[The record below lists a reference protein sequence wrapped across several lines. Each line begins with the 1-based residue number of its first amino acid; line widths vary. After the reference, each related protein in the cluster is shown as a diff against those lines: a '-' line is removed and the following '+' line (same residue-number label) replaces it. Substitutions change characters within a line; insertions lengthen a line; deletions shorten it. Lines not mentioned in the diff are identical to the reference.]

1 MLTLTYDEY
10 TKIVDFTKLNFG
22 IDLNGKQ
29 KLIETRLSPL
39 LEQKKYKN
47 FGQYFD
53 ILFSDTTGREIA
65 FFLNKI
71 TTNHTYFMREGS
83 HFQFLMKTV
92 LPYLKRANNG
102 TKDIRIW
109 SAGCSSGQE
118 AYTLAMFID
127 EFFGA
132 NKANWDTTILAS
144 DISLK
149 SLKKAKKGIYTKAE
163 LDGLPYE
170 WITNYFHKNKDDT
183 YTICDYIKKEVVFK
197 PINLMS
203 KFSFQK
209 NFDLIFC
216 RNVMIYYDSDTRLKL
231 VNRFYDVTNVNGYLF
246 IGHSEIIDKSLCK
259 YKYVKPAIYIKEKK
273 WN

>member
-1 MLTLTYDEY
+1 MLTLTFDEY
-10 TKIVDFTKLNFG
+10 NKIVDFTKLNFG

-29 KLIETRLSPL
+29 KLIETRLSSL
-39 LEQKKYKN
+39 LEQKKYKS
-47 FGQYFD
+47 FKEYFD
-53 ILFSDTTGREIA
+53 VLFSDTTGKEIA

-83 HFQFLMKTV
+83 HFEFLTKTV
-92 LPYLKRANNG
+92 LPYLKNANRN

-127 EFFGA
+127 EFFGN
-132 NKANWDTTILAS
+132 NKSNWDTTILAS

-149 SLKKAKKGIYTKAE
+149 ALKKARSGTYTKTE
-163 LDGLPYE
+163 LEGLPYE
-170 WITNYFHKNKDDT
+170 WIVNYFNKNKDNT
-183 YTICDYIKKEVVFK
+183 YTICEHIKKEVVFR

-203 KFSFQK
+203 KFDFKK

-231 VNRFYDVTNVNGYLF
+231 VNKFFDVTNPYGYLF
-246 IGHSEIIDKSLCK
+246 IGHSEIIDKNLCK

-273 WN
+273 